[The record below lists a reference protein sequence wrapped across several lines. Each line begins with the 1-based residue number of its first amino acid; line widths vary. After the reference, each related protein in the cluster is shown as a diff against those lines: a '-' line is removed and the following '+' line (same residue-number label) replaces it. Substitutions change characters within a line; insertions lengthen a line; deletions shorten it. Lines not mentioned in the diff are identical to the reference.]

1 MIILKHSPFLV
12 DCTSHKAAKSWIWA
26 DGGAWCSVGIVE
38 LAVFPHPCQG
48 EILGS
53 TLGLSLLLGSGFTR
67 EAKFPALPRKFFV
80 DVTHRL
86 SAGLSKSGSS

>member
-12 DCTSHKAAKSWIWA
+12 DCTSHKAAESWIWA

-38 LAVFPHPCQG
+38 LAAFPHPCQG

-67 EAKFPALPRKFFV
+67 ELNSQLYPE
-80 DVTHRL
+80 
-86 SAGLSKSGSS
+86 SSL